1 MTNYKNIN
9 KITFITGNQNK
20 ADYLSKF
27 LDYPVDHVKLD
38 LDELQS
44 LDLKKI
50 VEHKVKQAY
59 ELIHKPVI
67 VEDVSLGFK
76 ALGGLPGP
84 FIKFFV
90 ENMSLEDICKLLDN
104 KNRNATAGCVVGYY
118 DGKDMKLFEG
128 CLDGEISIK
137 PEGENGFGW
146 DKIFIPEGYKVT
158 RASLNKEDDRITY
171 LKIKPLDKLK
181 AYLETI

>member
-1 MTNYKNIN
+1 MN

-20 ADYLSKF
+20 ADYLAKF
-27 LDYPVDHVKLD
+27 LDYPVDHIKLD
-38 LDELQS
+38 LEELQS
-44 LDLKKI
+44 LDLKEI

-67 VEDVSLGFK
+67 VEDVSLGFE

-90 ENMSLEDICKLLDN
+90 DKMSFEDICKLLDG
-104 KNRNATAGCVVGYY
+104 KNRKATAKCVVGYY
-118 DGKDMKLFEG
+118 DGKEMKLFEG
-128 CLDGEISIK
+128 SLNGEISIK

-146 DKIFIPEGYKVT
+146 DKIFIPKGYKVT
-158 RASLNKEDDRITY
+158 RASLSKEDDRITY

-181 AYLETI
+181 KYLESKEMLNY